1 MNQIKNIKLLR
12 WAVVFFYLL
21 TILINYISQA
31 IPFNGQT
38 NGEVSDQYATLFTPA
53 DYAFSIWGIIYL
65 TLGAYVFFQALWAS
79 SDKHVYDEIGKWLI
93 LSFVAT
99 SAWLPAF
106 QYEQIALSV
115 LIMLVILFS
124 LIRITIIL
132 IKEESLSRREKGWLK
147 IPFGLYLGWISVAT
161 IVNVAVLWKYG
172 QWPLLGMNELTWLL
186 VMLAVGFILAI
197 IIGHQSRNGVYIL
210 VFVWAY
216 FGIAFKEGQSDTVFT
231 YAVAAAAFLLIL
243 DIFLLYRQYKLKK
256 HA

>member
-1 MNQIKNIKLLR
+1 MNQIKNIKPIR

-65 TLGAYVFFQALWAS
+65 ALGAYAFFQALWAS
-79 SDKHVYDEIGKWLI
+79 SDKQVYDKIGKWLI

-99 SAWLPAF
+99 SLWLPAF

-124 LIRITIIL
+124 LILIAIIL
-132 IKEESLSRREKGWLK
+132 VKDESLERRERGWLN

-161 IVNVAVLWKYG
+161 IVNVAVLWKYSN
-172 QWPLLGMNELTWLL
+172 WLTLGMTELNWLFI
-186 VMLAVGFILAI
+186 MLAIGFILAI
-197 IIGHQSRNGVYIL
+197 LISNKSRNGIYAL

-216 FGIAFKEGQSDTVFT
+216 LAIGFKEEQSETIFT
-231 YAVAAAAFLLIL
+231 YAVSGAVILLIIV
-243 DIFLLYRQYKLKK
+243 IFMLYRQYKLSQR
-256 HA
+256 